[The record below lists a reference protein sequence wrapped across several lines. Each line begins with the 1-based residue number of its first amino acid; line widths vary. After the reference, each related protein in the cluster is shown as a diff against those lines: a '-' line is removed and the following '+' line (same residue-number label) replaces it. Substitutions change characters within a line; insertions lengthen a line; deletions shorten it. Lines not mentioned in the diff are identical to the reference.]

1 MPASAAAR
9 VLGGARALAAR
20 GVTRARARIGSRAA
34 ILLYHRVASPARDPW
49 ALAVAPERFDAHM
62 SLLRRRY
69 RPLSLEE
76 LVSAVRRGARLP
88 ARVVC
93 VTFDDGYGDVAREGL
108 TSLERHGVPGT
119 MFAVSE
125 VVGRAREFWWDEVER
140 LTLDSGPLPATLT
153 IAADAREEQLDIPP
167 PAREPPPRGV
177 DERAWRAW
185 LHDAPTPRHA
195 LYHALWRRLQPLRA
209 PERIR
214 ALDSLRAQVGDHG
227 DARSAQ
233 LPCTEDELR
242 GFHLSTQGTVGA
254 HTATHPELSALPVG
268 EQAHEIGG
276 SRHALEAR
284 LRGRVTLFSYPFGHP
299 HSYTADSER
308 LVREA
313 GYDGACLNAGG
324 APVRTG
330 VSDPMRLPR
339 LYVNDW
345 DAGTLAWHIDGVLGA

>member
-1 MPASAAAR
+1 

-20 GVTRARARIGSRAA
+20 AVTRARARVASGAV
-34 ILLYHRVASPARDPW
+34 ILLYHRVASPPRDPW
-49 ALAVAPERFDAHM
+49 ALAVAPERFDGHM
-62 SLLRRRY
+62 ALLRRRY
-69 RPLSLEE
+69 RPLSLQE
-76 LVSAVRRGARLP
+76 LVSAVRRGARVP
-88 ARVVC
+88 ARTVC

-108 TSLERHGVPGT
+108 ASLERHGVPGT

-125 VVGRAREFWWDEVER
+125 AVGGTREFWWDEVER
-140 LTLDSGPLPATLT
+140 LTLDAGPLPATLT
-153 IAADAREEQLDIPP
+153 IAAAGGEELVDVPA
-167 PAREPPPRGV
+167 PAREPAARGV

-185 LHDAPTPRHA
+185 LHEAPTARHA

-209 PERIR
+209 PDRVR
-214 ALDSLRAQVGDHG
+214 ALDSLRAQVGDDG
-227 DARSAQ
+227 VARSAQ
-233 LPCTEDELR
+233 LPCTVDELR
-242 GFHLSTQGTVGA
+242 AFQRSPQGTVGA

-276 SRHALEAR
+276 ARVALEAR
-284 LRGRVTLFSYPFGHP
+284 LEAPVTLFSYPFGHA

-324 APVRTG
+324 APVRAG
-330 VSDPMRLPR
+330 ESDPMRLPR